1 MLFTCIGNIIY
12 SLKGRFRNNI
22 KSTVPIVVMMLE
34 PMKFCEPVCITGNSL
49 SNSNSKTKID
59 QLKEVES
66 PKYPDAKHAE
76 PDFAHSHMS
85 HQT

>member
-1 MLFTCIGNIIY
+1 
-12 SLKGRFRNNI
+12 
-22 KSTVPIVVMMLE
+22 MMLE

-85 HQT
+85 HQTWHAIRNLNSTYSAMIYHSFQFQFL